1 MKALRRSAAIVI
13 LLVLMT
19 ATAFADYT
27 ISWPSEGSSPIIGAS
42 SADVKCG
49 GQLNASAYLLNT
61 GENVSFQL
69 IPGATPPDFMGRGA
83 HNRSAKYLYQG
94 ICEYML
100 RIEGK
105 DYLTDSL
112 NYSFSE
118 PGDYEVRG
126 YITYRWQT
134 KRAKAGFPKYYYK
147 QRIMSRTIR
156 VSDLEDAVAPEQPGK
171 PGQSGE
177 DTDEEEEMIKPTLKG
192 MVSHTE
198 DWEKNRNQF
207 NAYCRASGNEHWQR
221 ESDVFWSGEKFRL
234 AAVATGKEQPQTIN
248 VKIRDHPYQTTLHR
262 NGNSWEG
269 VLFDKSMI
277 DRWGRDGPETLQF
290 VFSAVIDGSYC
301 EDIQRVIVDDLHKY
315 WLMHRKE

>member
-1 MKALRRSAAIVI
+1 MKVLRRSAGIVI

-19 ATAFADYT
+19 ATVFADYT
-27 ISWPSEGSSPIIGAS
+27 IGWPSEGTISLIGAS
-42 SADVKCG
+42 AADVKCG
-49 GQLNASAYLLNT
+49 GELNASSYLLNT
-61 GENVSFQL
+61 GEKVSFQL
-69 IPGATPPDFMGRGA
+69 IPGASPPDFMGRAA
-83 HNRSAKYLYQG
+83 HNRSAEYVYQG

-112 NYSFSE
+112 SYSFSE

-134 KRAKAGFPKYYYK
+134 NKATSGFPKYYYK
-147 QRIMSRTIR
+147 QRIMSRIIR
-156 VSDLEDAVAPEQPGK
+156 VSNLEDAVAPEQPG
-171 PGQSGE
+171 PPDGNV
-177 DTDEEEEMIKPTLKG
+177 EEKEEVIKPTLKG

-198 DWEKNRNQF
+198 DWEKNRKRF
-207 NAYCRASGNEHWQR
+207 NADCMTSGNEQQQR
-221 ESDVFWSGEKFRL
+221 DSDVFWSGEKFCL
-234 AAVATGKEQPQTIN
+234 SAVATGKEQPQTIT
-248 VKIRDHPYQTTLHR
+248 VKIRNHPYQTTLHR
-262 NGNSWEG
+262 NGDSWEG